1 MISTISQHCA
11 EFSGRGGLPLAV
23 QCARRVGPWSVGRVL
38 HWDAGLSG
46 YTSPGVDAV
55 VPAGVARVGLG
66 VDFLPVPVQPMLEA
80 LCP

>member
-1 MISTISQHCA
+1 MITTIPQHCRA
-11 EFSGRGGLPLAV
+11 FLDRGGLPLAL

-38 HWDAGLSG
+38 SWDALLRG

-80 LCP
+80 LCT